1 MQIIILL
8 LGIVTLFLIALLLSE
23 NRSAINIRTVLGA
36 FVIQASIAAF
46 VLYAP
51 FGQAFLLSISNVVS
65 GILEYSSEGIN
76 FLFGDIGRFKSG
88 FIFAIH
94 VLPVIIFVSSLVSVL
109 YYFGIMQKIVSL
121 IGLIFEKLLTTSK
134 AESMA
139 ATSNIFVGN
148 SDVFILMRPY
158 VSSMTRSELFALMT
172 GGVASIAGAVLVGYA
187 SMGIEI
193 KYLLAAAFMSAP
205 GGLLMAKLIYPET
218 EQPQKITKFEH
229 YDEEDKPIN
238 FIEAATR
245 GASNGLMLALNVGA
259 MLLAL
264 IALIAAF
271 DGLLGWSTSLLGM
284 DDISLELIFSYIFA
298 PFAFL
303 LGVPDSE
310 ILNVGGLIGQK
321 LVLNEF
327 VAYANYIDIK
337 ASLSEH
343 SQVVTTIALAGFAN
357 FSAPAVLIG
366 VLGTMVPDKK
376 SFIAMIGWKVIAA
389 GLLSNLMSAALAG
402 LFFAISNLF

>member
-1 MQIIILL
+1 
-8 LGIVTLFLIALLLSE
+8 
-23 NRSAINIRTVLGA
+23 
-36 FVIQASIAAF
+36 
-46 VLYAP
+46 VLYIP
-51 FGQAFLLSISNVVS
+51 FGQEFLLDISNVVS
-65 GILEYSSEGIN
+65 GIIGYSSQGIN

-88 FIFAIH
+88 FIFAVH
-94 VLPVIIFVSSLVSVL
+94 VLPVIIFISSLVAVL
-109 YYFGIMQKIVSL
+109 YYFGIMQRVVSA
-121 IGLIFEKLLTTSK
+121 IGFIFEKLLGTSK
-134 AESMA
+134 VESMA

-158 VSSMTRSELFALMT
+158 APSMTKSELFALMT

-205 GGLLMAKLIYPET
+205 GGLLMAKMIYPET
-218 EQPQKITKFEH
+218 EQSQKIINIEHFE
-229 YDEEDKPIN
+229 EEDKPIN
-238 FIEAATR
+238 FIEAATQ

-271 DGLLGWSTSLLGM
+271 DGLLGWFTALLGFS
-284 DDISLELIFSYIFA
+284 DISLELIFSYIFA

-310 ILNVGGLIGQK
+310 ILKVGSLIGQK

-327 VAYANYIDIK
+327 VAYANYVEIK
-337 ASLSEH
+337 SSLGEH
-343 SQVVTTIALAGFAN
+343 SQIVTTIALAGFAN
-357 FSAPAVLIG
+357 LSAPAVLIG
-366 VLGTMVPDKK
+366 VLGTMVPKEK
-376 SFIAMIGWKVIAA
+376 SFIAKIGWKVIAA

-402 LFFAISNLF
+402 LFFAI

>member
-1 MQIIILL
+1 MQLTIILL
-8 LGIVTLFLIALLLSE
+8 GIISLLLIAFILSE
-23 NRSAINIRTVLGA
+23 NRRAINLRTVIGA
-36 FVIQASIAAF
+36 FIIQASIAAF
-46 VLYAP
+46 VLYIP
-51 FGQAFLLSISNVVS
+51 FGQEFLLDISNGVS
-65 GILEYSSEGIN
+65 GIIGYSSQGIN

-88 FIFAIH
+88 FIFAVH
-94 VLPVIIFVSSLVSVL
+94 VLPVIIFISSLVAVL
-109 YYFGIMQKIVSL
+109 YYFGIMQRVVSA
-121 IGLIFEKLLTTSK
+121 IGFIFEKLLGTSK
-134 AESMA
+134 VESMA

-158 VSSMTRSELFALMT
+158 AASMTKSELFALMT

-205 GGLLMAKLIYPET
+205 GGLLMAKMIYPET
-218 EQPQKITKFEH
+218 EQPQKISNIEHFE
-229 YDEEDKPIN
+229 EEDKPIN
-238 FIEAATR
+238 FIEAATQ

-271 DGLLGWSTSLLGM
+271 DGLLGWFTGLLGFS
-284 DDISLELIFSYIFA
+284 DISLELIFSYIFA

-310 ILNVGGLIGQK
+310 VLKVGSLIGQK

-327 VAYANYIDIK
+327 VAYANYVEIK
-337 ASLSEH
+337 SSLGEH
-343 SQVVTTIALAGFAN
+343 SQIVTTIALAGFAN
-357 FSAPAVLIG
+357 LSAPAVLIG
-366 VLGTMVPDKK
+366 VLGTMVPKEK
-376 SFIAMIGWKVIAA
+376 SFIAKIGWKVIAA

-402 LFFAISNLF
+402 LFFAI